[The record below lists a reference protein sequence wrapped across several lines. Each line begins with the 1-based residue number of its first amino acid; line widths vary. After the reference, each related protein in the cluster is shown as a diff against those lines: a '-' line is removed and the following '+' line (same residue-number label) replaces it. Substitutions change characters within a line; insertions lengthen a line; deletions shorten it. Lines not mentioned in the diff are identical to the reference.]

1 MNILIIDENEIVRRH
16 LFWALRKGHA
26 LHEAVSREEALNIL
40 QRVTPDVILMELL
53 EERDPD
59 ESAAVALVERLLAEP
74 AAPSILI
81 ITRSDRK
88 EVAAHLLDLGV
99 ADVFTKP
106 FDPEE
111 LGVVLKRVERLREL
125 RSTPPLRRTG
135 DRSGDNGASAGMMP
149 LDDAQRDALGIVG
162 VDRRIQQILEQ
173 MRRIAPT
180 PVSVLITGETGT
192 GKEIFAQAV
201 HTLSDRRTQRM
212 VPLNCA
218 VLSDTL
224 VEDEL
229 FGHEKG
235 AFTGA
240 VERRKGKFEYSHKGT
255 LFLDEIGDM
264 SPRLQAKFLRVL
276 QERTFER
283 LGGNLPIETDFR
295 LIAATH
301 RDLNEMVR
309 EGTFRED
316 LMFRI
321 NVVSFH
327 IPPLRERR
335 GDIKLLS
342 EHFLVEFAAMFNRP
356 KPMRFSREVVHFM
369 YDYPWPGNV
378 RELRHFVERAVALTD
393 GRSIGP
399 ESLPDSFTPQ
409 VTGDPLAGARGNF
422 DKLIKKYK
430 RQLVM
435 EALQSTG
442 NNKVQTAQ
450 LLGISKSY
458 LFKLIKQLSV
468 PA

>member
-16 LFWALRKGHA
+16 LFWALRKGHE

-40 QRVTPDVILMELL
+40 QRLTPDVVLMELL
-53 EERDPD
+53 EEPDPS
-59 ESAAVALVERLLAEP
+59 EAAAVAMVERLLAEP
-74 AAPSILI
+74 APPSILI

-88 EVAAHLLDLGV
+88 EVAAHLLDIGV
-99 ADVFTKP
+99 LDVFTKP

-111 LGVVLKRVERLREL
+111 LGVVLKRVERLRAL
-125 RSTPPLRRTG
+125 RPALARHSA
-135 DRSGDNGASAGMMP
+135 SGNGASSAVTP
-149 LDDAQRDALGIVG
+149 LNDAQRVELGIVG
-162 VDRRIQQILEQ
+162 VDRRIKQILEQ
-173 MRRIAPT
+173 IRRIAST

-201 HTLSDRRTQRM
+201 HTLSDRRLQRM

-240 VERRKGKFEYSHKGT
+240 VERRKGKFEYAHKGT

-283 LGGNLPIETDFR
+283 LGGNTPIETDFR

-301 RDLNEMVR
+301 RDLPRMVQ
-309 EGTFRED
+309 EGAFRED
-316 LMFRI
+316 LVFRV

-327 IPPLRERR
+327 IPPLRDRR
-335 GDIKLLS
+335 GDIKLLG
-342 EHFLVEFAAMFNRP
+342 EHFLKEFCEVFNRSE
-356 KPMRFSREVVHFM
+356 PMHFSREVVHFM

-393 GRSIGP
+393 GRTIGTDA
-399 ESLPDSFTPQ
+399 LPDSFTPNL
-409 VTGDPLAGARGNF
+409 TGEPLASGKGSL
-422 DKLIKKYK
+422 DTLVKKYK
-430 RQLVM
+430 RQLLM

-458 LFKLIKQLSV
+458 LFKLIKLLSV

>member
-1 MNILIIDENEIVRRH
+1 MNILIIEENEIVRRH
-16 LFWALRKGHA
+16 LFWALRKGHE

-40 QRVTPDVILMELL
+40 QRLTPDVIVMELL

-59 ESAAVALVERLLAEP
+59 ESAAVAMVEQLLAESN
-74 AAPSILI
+74 APSILI

-88 EVAAHLLDLGV
+88 EVAAHLLELGA
-99 ADVFTKP
+99 ADVFHKP
-106 FDPEE
+106 FDPDE
-111 LGVVLKRVERLREL
+111 LLVGLKRVERLRIL
-125 RSTPPLRRTG
+125 RAAPRPRG
-135 DRSGDNGASAGMMP
+135 AGGNGAAPAVTP
-149 LDDAQRDALGIVG
+149 LNDAQRGELGIVG
-162 VDRRIQQILEQ
+162 VDRRVKHILEQ
-173 MRRIAPT
+173 IRRIAST

-192 GKEIFAQAV
+192 GKEILAQAV
-201 HTLSDRRTQRM
+201 HTLSDRRHQRM

-240 VERRKGKFEYSHKGT
+240 VERRKGKFEYANKGT
-255 LFLDEIGDM
+255 LFLDEIGEM
-264 SPRLQAKFLRVL
+264 SPRLQSKFLRVL
-276 QERTFER
+276 QEHTFER
-283 LGGNLPIETDFR
+283 LGGNAPIETDFR

-301 RDLNEMVR
+301 RDLSRMVQ
-309 EGTFRED
+309 EGVFRED

-342 EHFLVEFAAMFNRP
+342 EHFLLEFAEMFNREH
-356 KPMRFSREVVHFM
+356 PMRFSREVVHFM

-393 GRSIGP
+393 GRTIGA
-399 ESLPDSFTPQ
+399 EALPDNFTPQ
-409 VTGDPLAGARGNF
+409 TTGEPLASGKGNF
-422 DKLIKKYK
+422 DTLIRKYK

>member
-1 MNILIIDENEIVRRH
+1 MNILVIDENEIVRRH
-16 LFWALRKGHA
+16 LFWALRKGHE
-26 LHEAVSREEALNIL
+26 LHEAVSREEARTVL
-40 QRVTPDVILMELL
+40 QRLTPDAILMELV

-59 ESAAVALVERLLAEP
+59 ESAAVALVEQLLAEP
-74 AAPSILI
+74 TPPSILI

-88 EVAAHLLDLGV
+88 DVAAHLLELGV
-99 ADVFTKP
+99 VDVFFKP

-111 LGVVLKRVERLREL
+111 LLVVLKRVEHLRAL
-125 RSTPPLRRTG
+125 RPALPERPPRRAG
-135 DRSGDNGASAGMMP
+135 GNGAGTPVVP
-149 LDDAQRDALGIVG
+149 LNDAQRGELGIVG
-162 VDRRIQQILEQ
+162 VDRRVKQILEQ
-173 MRRIAPT
+173 IRRIAPT
-180 PVSVLITGETGT
+180 PVSVLIMGETGT

-201 HTLSDRRTQRM
+201 HTLSDRRPQRM
-212 VPLNCA
+212 VPINCA

-240 VERRKGKFEYSHKGT
+240 VERRKGKFEYANKGT
-255 LFLDEIGDM
+255 LFLDEIGEM
-264 SPRLQAKFLRVL
+264 SPRLQSKFLRVL

-283 LGGNLPIETDFR
+283 LGGNQPIETDFR

-301 RDLNEMVR
+301 RNLPGMVQD
-309 EGTFRED
+309 GSFRED
-316 LMFRI
+316 LLFRV

-327 IPPLRERR
+327 IPPLRDRR
-335 GDIKLLS
+335 GDIKLLA
-342 EHFLVEFAAMFNRP
+342 ERFLIEFAEVFRRP
-356 KPMRFSREVVHFM
+356 APLRFSREVVHFM

-393 GRSIGP
+393 ERTIGAEALP
-399 ESLPDSFTPQ
+399 ETFTPE
-409 VTGDPLAGARGNF
+409 VTGAPLASATGAF
-422 DKLIKKYK
+422 DKLVKKYK

>member
-1 MNILIIDENEIVRRH
+1 MNILIVDENEIVRRH

-59 ESAAVALVERLLAEP
+59 ESAAVALVERLLADP
-74 AAPSILI
+74 TAPSILI

-88 EVAAHLLDLGV
+88 EVAAHLLDIGV
-99 ADVFTKP
+99 VDVFTKP

-111 LGVVLKRVERLREL
+111 LLVILKRVERLREL
-125 RSTPPLRRTG
+125 RPARPP
-135 DRSGDNGASAGMMP
+135 RSAGDNGASAAVLP
-149 LDDAQRDALGIVG
+149 LDDAQRGELGIVG
-162 VDRRIQQILEQ
+162 VDRRIKQILEQ
-173 MRRIAPT
+173 IRRIAPT
-180 PVSVLITGETGT
+180 PVSVLIIGETGT

-201 HTLSDRRTQRM
+201 HTLSDRRRQRM

-240 VERRKGKFEYSHKGT
+240 VERRKGKFEYAHKGT

-283 LGGNLPIETDFR
+283 LGGNTPIETDFR

-301 RDLNEMVR
+301 RNLTEMVQ

-316 LMFRI
+316 LMFRV

-335 GDIKLLS
+335 GDIKLLG

-356 KPMRFSREVVHFM
+356 EPMRFSREVVHFM
-369 YDYPWPGNV
+369 YDYHWPGNV

-393 GRSIGP
+393 GRSIGAAA
-399 ESLPDSFTPQ
+399 LPDSFTPTI
-409 VTGDPLAGARGNF
+409 TGDPLASAKGHF

>member
-1 MNILIIDENEIVRRH
+1 MNILIIEENEIVRRH
-16 LFWALRKGHA
+16 LFWALRKGHE
-26 LHEAVSREEALNIL
+26 LHEAVSREEALPIL
-40 QRVTPDVILMELL
+40 QRLSPDVILMELL

-59 ESAAVALVERLLAEP
+59 ETAAVAMVERLLAEP
-74 AAPSILI
+74 APPSILI

-88 EVAAHLLDLGV
+88 EVAARLLTLGV
-99 ADVFTKP
+99 EDVFSKP

-111 LGVVLKRVERLREL
+111 LLVILKRVERLREL
-125 RSTPPLRRTG
+125 RAALPQHAPG
-135 DRSGDNGASAGMMP
+135 GNGAGRTLTP
-149 LDDAQRDALGIVG
+149 LNDAQRVQLGIVG
-162 VDRRIQQILEQ
+162 VDRRIKHILEQ
-173 MRRIAPT
+173 IRRIAAT
-180 PVSVLITGETGT
+180 PVSVLIIGETGT

-201 HTLSDRRTQRM
+201 HTLSERREQRL

-240 VERRKGKFEYSHKGT
+240 VERRKGKFEYANKGT
-255 LFLDEIGDM
+255 LFLDEIGEL
-264 SPRLQAKFLRVL
+264 SQRLQSKFLRVL

-283 LGGNLPIETDFR
+283 LGGNQPIATDFR
-295 LIAATH
+295 LIVATH
-301 RDLNEMVR
+301 RDLAQMVR

-316 LMFRI
+316 LMFRV

-335 GDIKLLS
+335 GDIKLLA
-342 EHFLVEFAAMFNRP
+342 EHFLVEFAAAFNRTE
-356 KPMRFSREVVHFM
+356 PMRFSREVVHFM

-393 GRSIGP
+393 GRTIGAEAMP
-399 ESLPDSFTPQ
+399 ENFLPTVAGESLASSKGKLDSL
-409 VTGDPLAGARGNF
+409 V
-422 DKLIKKYK
+422 KKYK
-430 RQLVM
+430 RQLLM
-435 EALQSTG
+435 EALESTG